1 VAQMKLSKDIESAQ
15 NKIQDNNKRL
25 EEIKKTLEKN

>member
-1 VAQMKLSKDIESAQ
+1 MKLSKDIESAQ
-15 NKIQDNNKRL
+15 NKIRDNNKRL